1 MKLAKENF
9 HVEAFTEF
17 PTYMAE
23 NSWFGFKLDA
33 DDPKGP
39 KQTIAMSWL
48 AYEKTTGATAG
59 ALILGDTKLRSDE
72 ELVMN
77 FGLSS
82 AGGVQEAESQQMI
95 EDIMNRRQ
103 AIAAGAPAPGA
114 WNPMMAAT
122 GAMDSMSPGP
132 LSPMKSP
139 MSSMTSTSSS
149 TSSTSSRAVPVV
161 GSGSILSTRGWS
173 PMLNDSFIMGGVHS
187 GHQFHVV
194 LNNEE
199 SGLFGR
205 TSNSGLTG
213 RDNWRLFIRANPRM
227 LWDSERGVPR
237 VLMREFICLQASG
250 YQPNFERQELIFG
263 SKKDGAADKA
273 IFRVYLKALHEVGF
287 HDAARSKDKIV
298 SAVAEFLFGD
308 KEALKGA
315 L

>member
-17 PTYMAE
+17 PTYMTE
-23 NSWFGFKLDA
+23 NSWFGFKLSA

-39 KQTIAMSWL
+39 KQSIAMSWL

-59 ALILGDTKLRSDE
+59 TLILGDTKLRTDE
-72 ELVMN
+72 ELVAN

-103 AIAAGAPAPGA
+103 AIATGAPSPGA
-114 WNPMMAAT
+114 WDPMMAAT
-122 GAMDSMSPGP
+122 GGMDQMIPSPM
-132 LSPMKSP
+132 SPMKSP
-139 MSSMTSTSSS
+139 MSSMTSTASS
-149 TSSTSSRAVPVV
+149 TTTSSRAPPVV

-187 GHQFHVV
+187 GHQFHVA

-199 SGLFGR
+199 TGLFGR
-205 TSNSGLTG
+205 TSNAGLGG
-213 RDNWRLFIRANPRM
+213 RDNWRLFMRANPRM

-250 YQPNFERQELIFG
+250 YQPNFEKQELIFG
-263 SKKDGAADKA
+263 SKKDGTSDKA
-273 IFRVYLKALHEVGF
+273 IFRVYLKALREVGF
-287 HDAARSKDKIV
+287 HDAAHSKDKIV